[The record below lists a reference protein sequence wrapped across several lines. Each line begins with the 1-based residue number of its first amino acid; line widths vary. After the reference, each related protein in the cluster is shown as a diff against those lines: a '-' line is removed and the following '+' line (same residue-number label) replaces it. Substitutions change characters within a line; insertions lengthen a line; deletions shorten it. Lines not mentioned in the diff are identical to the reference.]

1 MSVDVLFVAVLT
13 KSCSDNNCQLVSFC
27 YGTKLYMAAST
38 EERERKRERKLENSS
53 YVARNITV
61 CEIGRVI
68 NNEDWYASIIAIL
81 MHARV
86 WGVVPL
92 NHHCVITSTATQ
104 HSFRL

>member
-1 MSVDVLFVAVLT
+1 MSVAVLT

-68 NNEDWYASIIAIL
+68 NNEDWYASIIATL
-81 MHARV
+81 MHACVGRCTPQP
-86 WGVVPL
+86 PL
-92 NHHCVITSTATQ
+92 CYHIYSYTAFFQT
-104 HSFRL
+104 LI

>member
-1 MSVDVLFVAVLT
+1 
-13 KSCSDNNCQLVSFC
+13 
-27 YGTKLYMAAST
+27 MAAST